1 MKKSVSLLILISTVL
16 FFNSCLEGGQNT
28 CQQLEIPDVRDERVN
43 VTIDEG
49 VFGLALYWQGDFRG
63 ICAQGSITKVPTR
76 LHFYEPTQQNQTTI
90 LSLEGF
96 YSEIRT
102 ERIGSTNS
110 NQDGFFE
117 IELEPG
123 TYSVFAEDTDE
134 GIFYSFG
141 MDDTGFINTVVVHPD
156 SVSAFQFNFVFEAI
170 F

>member
-1 MKKSVSLLILISTVL
+1 MKKSVFLLIIISSAL
-16 FFNSCLEGGQNT
+16 FINSCLEAGNNS
-28 CQQLEIPDVRDERVN
+28 CQQIEVPDVRDEIEK

-49 VFGLALYWQGDFRG
+49 VYGLALYWQGDFRG
-63 ICAQGSITKVPTR
+63 FCAQGKISKVGTR
-76 LHFYEPTQQNQTTI
+76 LHFYEPTQQSQTEI
-90 LSLEGF
+90 LSLAGF

-102 ERIGSTNS
+102 QRVGSTNS

-134 GIFYSFG
+134 GVFYSFG
-141 MDDTGFINTVVVHPD
+141 IDDTGVINPVVVHPD
-156 SVSAFQFNFVFEAI
+156 SVSAFQFNFVFEAL

>member
-1 MKKSVSLLILISTVL
+1 MKTSVFLLIVL
-16 FFNSCLEGGQNT
+16 TSALFLNSCLDGIKNE
-28 CQQLEIPDVRDERVN
+28 CQQVQVPDVRGEREK

-49 VFGLALYWQGDFRG
+49 VYGLTLYWQGDFRG
-63 ICAQGSITKVPTR
+63 VCSQGSITKVGTR

-102 ERIGSTNS
+102 QRIGTANS

-123 TYSVFAEDTDE
+123 SYSVFAEDTDE
-134 GIFYSFG
+134 GVFYSFG
-141 MDDTGFINTVVVHPD
+141 MNDSGIINPVVVYPD
-156 SVSAFQFNFVFEAI
+156 SVSAFQFNFVFEAL